1 MSADVVVCAGCD
13 TGTCPVACLFAQI
26 TAQLIEDIESGSAG
40 TWRMPWHTL
49 ADAGTPES
57 VDGRR
62 DRGLNSIWLSMVAA
76 GRGWTSGIWGT
87 YRTWQRHGD
96 QVRRGDRATQVV
108 LWKQTRPAD
117 DDNQSDNADEP
128 RRRPR
133 MFARVYAVF
142 AAEQV
147 DGAADIVARR
157 QQLTRDT
164 PDRIDAAGHYFTAI
178 GAHVIHAGNRAY
190 YQPATDEIHVPDL
203 DRFDQ
208 AQHYYATLAHPIPAR
223 RPRPSSNGKSRCPCD
238 VLSAGIITRCRWA
251 EVAQL
256 CLPRR
261 RCYERGCVAPWA
273 TPAGRSNRA
282 VTPTRCATVLTRV
295 CLPALARRALTCGVA
310 QPGGVNSGATTM
322 FCSEV
327 IDQRSAFGP
336 AYSGSS

>member
-1 MSADVVVCAGCD
+1 MAHA
-13 TGTCPVACLFAQI
+13 VAHPRRRRYARKRRRAPLPRP
-26 TAQLIEDIESGSAG
+26 QLD
-40 TWRMPWHTL
+40 L
-49 ADAGTPES
+49 AIH
-57 VDGRR
+57 GRR
-62 DRGLNSIWLSMVAA
+62 RPRLDLRNLGHIPRLAA
-76 GRGWTSGIWGT
+76 PR
-87 YRTWQRHGD
+87 R

-117 DDNQSDNADEP
+117 DDDNP
-128 RRRPR
+128 TTTTNR
-133 MFARVYAVF
+133 
-142 AAEQV
+142 
-147 DGAADIVARR
+147 
-157 QQLTRDT
+157 
-164 PDRIDAAGHYFTAI
+164 AAGLACSPAPTPCSPPSRSTVPPTSSPAASSPPATRPTASTPPSTTSPLS
-178 GAHVIHAGNRAY
+178 APTSSTAGNRAY

-208 AQHYYATLAHPIPAR
+208 APHYYATLAHPIPAR

-273 TPAGRSNRA
+273 PPAGRSNRA